1 MSGAAAI
8 VLAAG
13 AGGRL
18 GAETPKA
25 FVPVAGTTMLTLAVR
40 AAAACPEIELVV
52 AVVPRGWERR
62 AEALLPSPAPVPVVA
77 GGGTRQESVRLGLAA
92 VPQDAETVVCHDAAR
107 PLASSALFSA
117 VIAALEDADAAVP
130 LVPVPDTVKRVEGG
144 VVVRTEPR
152 EELALAQTPQ
162 AFVAAALREAHARAA
177 ADGATATDDAAL
189 LERAGF
195 RVRAVPGDPA
205 NFKVTTA
212 EDLARA
218 EAMLSAGPVE
228 AARG

>member
-1 MSGAAAI
+1 
-8 VLAAG
+8 
-13 AGGRL
+13 
-18 GAETPKA
+18 
-25 FVPVAGTTMLTLAVR
+25 
-40 AAAACPEIELVV
+40 
-52 AVVPRGWERR
+52 
-62 AEALLPSPAPVPVVA
+62 
-77 GGGTRQESVRLGLAA
+77 
-92 VPQDAETVVCHDAAR
+92 
-107 PLASSALFSA
+107 
-117 VIAALEDADAAVP
+117 
-130 LVPVPDTVKRVEGG
+130 VKRIRDG
-144 VVVRTEPR
+144 VVVWTESR

-177 ADGATATDDAAL
+177 AEGAIVTDDAAL

-218 EAMLSAGPVE
+218 EVLLSAGPVE